1 MDGDRNELKRKL
13 AVYFEEAN
21 QVALSDIT
29 KVRQGAGWGVSVA
42 CSAPPRVRF
51 TPHATAPRQHLDAKS
66 LSIAKN
72 LPHTSAD
79 RLHGHLVTQ
88 RDVVNRTSHL
98 DENTFTPHFY
108 TNEHK
113 AVDAANGAHQPVTQ
127 MSQASRHDRLYNQ
140 AVEQRQRQA
149 VLELTRMIDEF
160 GPLGGPSEAQKSPR
174 VQPRPQNPEVP
185 FVEDRLTR
193 WLEAR
198 NQKRDMKKQ
207 ELTQEAVAE
216 CTFRPESATRH
227 YRPDTTTTRSSPR
240 SVPTARPTVRLL
252 DSEDGF
258 AAGDICGVLT
268 VEPPPPPDSPRSR
281 NPASPLEQ
289 TSPVKTYVEIQRSRR
304 SLSPSRPEDVRAGGG
319 GAAAAAEEDAKE
331 DATTEAAVEAA
342 VEAARVEAA
351 SGPPGYSDV
360 AADKAA
366 TTPRSRTRTKGR
378 RAGSREA
385 KEPAPFRRV
394 VRMDEGQPHS
404 DDEFLSSLAVQPRT
418 RTPTAAVDLL

>member
-1 MDGDRNELKRKL
+1 MTPRAHG
-13 AVYFEEAN
+13 AA
-21 QVALSDIT
+21 
-29 KVRQGAGWGVSVA
+29 RQ
-42 CSAPPRVRF
+42 
-51 TPHATAPRQHLDAKS
+51 THRQHLDAKS

-113 AVDAANGAHQPVTQ
+113 AVDAANGAHQAVTQ
-127 MSQASRHDRLYNQ
+127 TSQASRHDRLYNQ

-185 FVEDRLTR
+185 FVEDRLTK

-207 ELTQEAVAE
+207 ELTQEARAE

-240 SVPTARPTVRLL
+240 PARLL

-258 AAGDICGVLT
+258 AAGDICGVLP
-268 VEPPPPPDSPRSR
+268 VDSPPPPDSPPRSN

-289 TSPVKTYVEIQRSRR
+289 TSPVKSYVEIQRSRR
-304 SLSPSRPEDVRAGGG
+304 SLSPPRPKPSDGVAVREAAEDAWAGG
-319 GAAAAAEEDAKE
+319 APVVAAAEEDAVMAAE
-331 DATTEAAVEAA
+331 DAAAATAGAA
-342 VEAARVEAA
+342 GAAGAA
-351 SGPPGYSDV
+351 EGPPGYSDV
-360 AADKAA
+360 AVDRDVPRA
-366 TTPRSRTRTKGR
+366 PRSRSRTRGR
-378 RAGSREA
+378 RAGSRDA

-394 VRMDEGQPHS
+394 VRMDEAQPHS
-404 DDEFLSSLAVQPRT
+404 DDDFLSSLMVRPPT
-418 RTPTAAVDLL
+418 RTPTAVVDLL